1 MELLVLDAS
10 GSWLAPGNG
19 TSGYLLLDGF
29 NLWIDLGT
37 GTLARLGEHI
47 PDHSVDAAVISYAQ
61 PDNRVDLHMLYYA
74 RAFHPECIRAT
85 RCRAMSIP
93 AGIPA
98 PVITAPLSTKRSSRR
113 GSIVGSITGNSSN
126 ARPLEDH
133 DPHSLRT
140 RVPLRGSRPSCP
152 VPHH

>member
-19 TSGYLLLDGF
+19 TSGYLLTLDGF

-74 RAFHPECIRAT
+74 RAFHPEPLPKLPLFTPPGAFDRIAAGAGGRLVLAHLGGHDSSVIFG
-85 RCRAMSIP
+85 RRVRRRP
-93 AGIPA
+93 AR
-98 PVITAPLSTKRSSRR
+98 TAPPSRADVRSM
-113 GSIVGSITGNSSN
+113 
-126 ARPLEDH
+126 
-133 DPHSLRT
+133 
-140 RVPLRGSRPSCP
+140 
-152 VPHH
+152 

>member
-10 GSWLAPGNG
+10 GSRLAPGNG

-74 RAFHPECIRAT
+74 RAFHPEPLPKLPLFTPPGAFNRIASAVNCHRSPCVLAL
-85 RCRAMSIP
+85 
-93 AGIPA
+93 AGEPA
-98 PVITAPLSTKRSSRR
+98 P
-113 GSIVGSITGNSSN
+113 
-126 ARPLEDH
+126 
-133 DPHSLRT
+133 
-140 RVPLRGSRPSCP
+140 
-152 VPHH
+152 